1 MFMLYSIGKSLLSN
15 TIGNTMLRDV
25 WDYEKMY
32 IIFSGAFVGNVFVND
47 SPGEKMY
54 NFGYQVVRC
63 VIIYYTKT
71 YRV

>member
-1 MFMLYSIGKSLLSN
+1 MLYSIGKSLLPN

-32 IIFSGAFVGNVFVND
+32 IIFSGAFVGNMLVND
-47 SPGEKMY
+47 SPREKTY

-63 VIIYYTKT
+63 VVIHYTKT
-71 YRV
+71 